1 MSEEINEL
9 VELVDRQPVKA
20 RRDAKPLPTEGIVAS
35 ARKHVIASNIELPAE
50 KRIPIEVVD
59 EIVSREQGKKNFSI
73 LRSVQNYI
81 STVENPDTHTPT
93 AHRDLL
99 PNNHPLSTKWVSSFR
114 VRELTSEFFA
124 TDTRIEDPNV
134 RSMVASAIKAEPES
148 VQRKFY
154 TEALTANAETFE
166 LLALIEQAD
175 ETISKKEQAS

>member
-35 ARKHVIASNIELPAE
+35 ARKHVIASNIDLPAE

-59 EIVSREQGKKNFSI
+59 EIISREQGKKEFSI

-81 STVENPDTHTPT
+81 ATVENPDTHTPT

-99 PNNHPLSTKWVSSFR
+99 PNNHPLSTKWISSFR

-124 TDTRIEDPNV
+124 TDPRIEDPAV
-134 RSMVASAIKAEPES
+134 RSMVASAIKAEPKS

-154 TEALTANAETFE
+154 TEVLTSNAGTFE

-175 ETISKKEQAS
+175 ETILKKEQAS